1 MNVQRRV
8 QEKIVHELSCN
19 VNWISEQILLL
30 FSWIFFVINCIL
42 LPLTYMLTRS
52 HGFNFVTSLLI
63 WRNNILFS
71 SYYSRF
77 YLTKLLKKLRSVYEV
92 KEKILLWL
100 INLMLYKLITIIYYI
115 LKIVYDILNN
125 SPFLCKIILSYYNS
139 IKSKV

>member
-1 MNVQRRV
+1 MNVQRWV

-42 LPLTYMLTRS
+42 LPLTYTLTRS

>member
-1 MNVQRRV
+1 MNVQRWV

>member
-19 VNWISEQILLL
+19 VNWISEQNLLL

-42 LPLTYMLTRS
+42 LPLTYTLTRS

>member
-42 LPLTYMLTRS
+42 LPLTYTLTRS

-77 YLTKLLKKLRSVYEV
+77 YLTKLLKKLRSVYEM

>member
-42 LPLTYMLTRS
+42 LPLTYTLTRS